1 MEESEDDAAEY
12 REAEWLRNWTPLAV
26 DYGEYDPLRAGSIDG
41 TDTSPHDRGII
52 RAVRA
57 NCKTF
62 IDPPNSQGRL
72 SLHALDKP
80 LKNVGSDPECTL
92 FVGRINHDTTEDT
105 LQAIFSECGKI
116 KSLRLIRDIVTG
128 RSKGYAFVEFSHPDN
143 AEKAYDRCHKMNV
156 DGYQLLVEFECGR
169 TLPGWVPRRLGGGF
183 GGKKESG
190 QLRFGGRE
198 RPFRKP
204 IVVGSKMLGSRGR
217 ERGSGVPRGDWRRG
231 REAEGRDRGRDERE
245 KWRYGRR
252 DSMDQRPGQSG
263 RERHVDRSPRRKKE

>member
-80 LKNVGSDPECTL
+80 LKNVGSDPDCTL
-92 FVGRINHDTTEDT
+92 FVGRINHDTTVYYPVCVAKCVVHQTHCKPSSQSVEKSRVYDWSVISVSERSLALWLT
-105 LQAIFSECGKI
+105 RNCLQ
-116 KSLRLIRDIVTG
+116 
-128 RSKGYAFVEFSHPDN
+128 
-143 AEKAYDRCHKMNV
+143 
-156 DGYQLLVEFECGR
+156 
-169 TLPGWVPRRLGGGF
+169 
-183 GGKKESG
+183 
-190 QLRFGGRE
+190 
-198 RPFRKP
+198 
-204 IVVGSKMLGSRGR
+204 
-217 ERGSGVPRGDWRRG
+217 
-231 REAEGRDRGRDERE
+231 
-245 KWRYGRR
+245 
-252 DSMDQRPGQSG
+252 
-263 RERHVDRSPRRKKE
+263 